1 MPVTGSNQLDY
12 PSNAAGNR
20 NALGPTSSR
29 TLRSADGTSSV
40 SLSTAAYKNFPL
52 CSIQKQDI
60 TRLGGYGRRQV
71 REFFIS
77 GWVPSVDMERS

>member
-1 MPVTGSNQLDY
+1 MPVTGSSQLDY
-12 PSNAAGNR
+12 VEMFPGLASPPSNAAGNR
-20 NALGPTSSR
+20 NALGPTSS
-29 TLRSADGTSSV
+29 V
-40 SLSTAAYKNFPL
+40 SLSTAAYKDFPL

-77 GWVPSVDMERS
+77 GWVPSVDMEGS